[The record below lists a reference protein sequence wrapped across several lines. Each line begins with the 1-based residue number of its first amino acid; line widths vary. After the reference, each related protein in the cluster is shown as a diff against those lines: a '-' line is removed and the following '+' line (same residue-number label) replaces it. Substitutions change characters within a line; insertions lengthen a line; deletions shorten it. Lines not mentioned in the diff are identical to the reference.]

1 MSQSSRTIPTH
12 RASKRRS
19 VQDLLDETDSALR
32 RGARAGSSVW
42 PTGFELLD
50 AALGGGFR
58 SGELVLLAGGE
69 STGKTTFA
77 MQVARR
83 AVAAGRRALVFSYE
97 HEAHTLLQRLLSL
110 EAAYAADD
118 QIVPADHPADVS
130 TIRAVFEAD
139 EPDRRGLSR
148 SVGSLPF
155 GVEALDS
162 MHGWAERVEVFEGDS
177 QLTVKDIAAA
187 VAAEVESK
195 GEAPIVVVDYLQ
207 KVPVRG
213 HHGDETS
220 RVTMVTETFKDI
232 ALELGCPVL
241 AIAAADREG
250 LGTGRRMRTRDL
262 RGSSALAYEADVVLV
277 LASKENVVAR
287 EHLVYDVGSLA
298 RFRRWS
304 VVSVEKNRHGMS
316 GIELELEKDFEHGRF
331 YPKDQ
336 PVAERLV
343 EERVLAL

>member
-1 MSQSSRTIPTH
+1 MSQISRTDPAH
-12 RASKRRS
+12 RPSRRRS

-42 PTGFELLD
+42 PTGFDLLD
-50 AALGGGFR
+50 AALGGGIR

-77 MQVARR
+77 MQVARH

-97 HEAHTLLQRLLSL
+97 HEAHTLVQRLLSL

-118 QIVPADHPADVS
+118 QIVPADRPADVS
-130 TIRAVFEAD
+130 TIRGVFEAD

-148 SVGSLPF
+148 SLGTLAF
-155 GVEALDS
+155 GVAALDS
-162 MHGWAERVEVFEGDS
+162 MQGWAERLEVFEGDS
-177 QLTVKDIAAA
+177 HLTAKDIAAA
-187 VAAEVESK
+187 VAAEVEST
-195 GEAPIVVVDYLQ
+195 GEAPIVIVDYLQ
-207 KVPVRG
+207 KVAVRG
-213 HHGDETS
+213 HFDEAS
-220 RVTMVTETFKDI
+220 RVTVVTETFKDV

-241 AIAAADREG
+241 AITAADRDS
-250 LGTGRRMRTRDL
+250 LGAGRRMRTRDL

-277 LASKENVVAR
+277 LASKESVVAR
-287 EHLVYDVGSLA
+287 EYLVYDVGNLA

-331 YPKDQ
+331 HPKDQ
-336 PVAERLV
+336 PVAERLI
-343 EERVLAL
+343 EERVLAP

>member
-1 MSQSSRTIPTH
+1 MSQTPRVIPAH
-12 RASKRRS
+12 RATKRRS
-19 VQDLLDETDSALR
+19 VQDLLDETDAALR

-42 PTGFELLD
+42 PSGFELLD

-69 STGKTTFA
+69 SAGKTTLA
-77 MQVARR
+77 IQIARR
-83 AVAAGRRALVFSYE
+83 AVTTGRRALVFSYE
-97 HEAHTLLQRLLSL
+97 HEAHSLLQRLLSL
-110 EAAYAADD
+110 EAAYAADSH
-118 QIVPADHPADVS
+118 PSPTDHPVDVS

-148 SVGSLPF
+148 SLRSLPF
-155 GVEALDS
+155 GVEALRS
-162 MHGWAERVEVFEGDS
+162 MHGWSERLEVFDGDS
-177 QLTVKDIAAA
+177 QLGVKDIAAV
-187 VAAEVESK
+187 VAAEVESR
-195 GEAPIVVVDYLQ
+195 GEAPMVVVDYLQ

-241 AIAAADREG
+241 AITAADREG
-250 LGTGRRMRTRDL
+250 LGSGRRMRTRDL
-262 RGSSALAYEADVVLV
+262 RGSSALAYEADIVLV

-287 EHLVYDVGSLA
+287 EHLAYDVGNLA

-304 VVSVEKNRHGMS
+304 VLSVEKNRHGMS
-316 GIELELEKDFEHGRF
+316 DIELELEKDFEHGRF
-331 YPKDQ
+331 RPKDQ

-343 EERVLAL
+343 EERVLAV